1 MNSRERLLTAIRNEE
16 PDRVPVGLHA
26 PDVYWP
32 HLKKV
37 LGKEINDYEA
47 LKMFGFDL
55 SFYRV
60 LKKEENSPEWRMK
73 EEVITDAS
81 EYKIVKVTVDTPKG
95 RLRQL
100 ERRTTI
106 TAWIMEPFI
115 KRPEDLVCLAYRP
128 PGKPDIE
135 AYEREFARLGKEGI
149 IRGVVWGLGESA
161 TLRGTEQLCRDFY
174 ERPSWVLELFE
185 LLTQRALEY
194 IEELPNHYIDLLEI
208 PGHIGAFIPPELFE
222 RFLLPYDSR
231 VVAALHKKDLHT
243 TYHDCG
249 KVMHLLELIASNGT
263 DCIETLT
270 PRSHGGDVKLKEVK
284 RRIGEKLCLI
294 GGFDQAILESG
305 STEEVK
311 AEVKR
316 CINEAA
322 EGGGYILHTSDQ
334 FFAAP
339 VENLHAMVRATCM
352 YGKYK

>member
-1 MNSRERLLTAIRNEE
+1 MNSRERLLSAIRNEE

-32 HLKKV
+32 YLKRV
-37 LGKEINDYEA
+37 LGREIDDYEA

-55 SFYRV
+55 SFYRI
-60 LKKEENSPEWRMK
+60 LTKEEKSPEWRTR
-73 EEVITDAS
+73 EEVITDAV
-81 EYKIVKVTVDTPKG
+81 EYKIVRVTVDTPTG
-95 RLRQL
+95 RLCQL
-100 ERRTTI
+100 DRRTPLT
-106 TAWIMEPFI
+106 TWIMEPLI
-115 KRPEDLVCLAYRP
+115 KNPEDLDGLAYRP
-128 PGKPDIE
+128 LSKPDVE

-161 TLRGTEQLCRDFY
+161 TLRGTEQLCHDLY
-174 ERPSWVLELFE
+174 ERPSWVSELFE
-185 LLTQRALEY
+185 LLTLRALEY
-194 IEELPNHYIDLLEI
+194 IEELPSHCIDLLEI
-208 PGHIGAFIPPELFE
+208 PGHIGAFIPPKLFE

-231 VVAALHKKDLHT
+231 VVAALHKRGLYT

-249 KVMHLLELIASNGT
+249 KAMHLLELIASNGT

-270 PRSHGGDVKLKEVK
+270 PRSHGGDVKLSEVK

-305 STEEVK
+305 STEDVK
-311 AEVKR
+311 AEVSR

-339 VENLHAMVRATCM
+339 VGNLHAMAKAACM